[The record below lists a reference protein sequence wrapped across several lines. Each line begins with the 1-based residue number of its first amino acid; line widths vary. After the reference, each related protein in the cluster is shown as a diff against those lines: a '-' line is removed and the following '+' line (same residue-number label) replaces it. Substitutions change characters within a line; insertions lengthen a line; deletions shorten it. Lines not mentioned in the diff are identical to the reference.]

1 MWTSYP
7 RALGSIAW
15 TLGFALAL
23 AVFGILLRGAAY
35 AMRTGTSQRREERA
49 IDTVFGVASLI
60 TPFALG
66 AALDGIASRRVP
78 VGNAAGNLFT
88 SWLNPTSIALRVL
101 AVATGAY

>member
-15 TLGFALAL
+15 TLAFALAL
-23 AVFGILLRGAAY
+23 AGFGILLRGAAY

-66 AALDGIASRRVP
+66 AAIGGIAFRRVP
-78 VGNAAGNLFT
+78 VGNAAGHQFE
-88 SWLNPTSIALRVL
+88 SWIYLPSIAV
-101 AVATGAY
+101 G